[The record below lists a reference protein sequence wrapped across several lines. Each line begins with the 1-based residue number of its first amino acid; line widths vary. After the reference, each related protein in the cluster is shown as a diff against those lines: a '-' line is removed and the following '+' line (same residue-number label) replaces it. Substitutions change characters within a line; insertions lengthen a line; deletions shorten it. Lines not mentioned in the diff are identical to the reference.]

1 MGPYFLGASLTSEPS
16 LCLIKTMSELFRK
29 FNKYNVGT
37 VPIFNKYNG
46 GTVLMFDK
54 YNVGTLKN

>member
-1 MGPYFLGASLTSEPS
+1 ML
-16 LCLIKTMSELFRK
+16 ELFRK

-54 YNVGTLKN
+54 YNVGTLKKGWEIIMAMQ